1 MIDGEGDRG
10 QASSA
15 IVTIPNLVSLARL
28 LLVPLFLW
36 LLLGVDEIAAAGWLL
51 AIIGGT
57 DWVDGYLARRLG
69 QVSEMGKMLDPV
81 ADRLAVVAAV
91 IGGLIAGVLPGWF
104 VWGLIVR
111 EAVVAGLALYLGL
124 RMGRRLEV
132 RFLGKAATLILYAAI
147 SCWFIGVGTPMS
159 WLEQLAEIGAL
170 VGLVLYYAVMVSYVG
185 DARTMVV
192 EARRSEGPL
201 GTLPDR

>member
-1 MIDGEGDRG
+1 VIDGEGDRG

-69 QVSEMGKMLDPV
+69 QVSEAGKMLDPV

>member
-147 SCWFIGVGTPMS
+147 SCWFIGVGTAMS

>member
-1 MIDGEGDRG
+1 VSDGEGDRG

-51 AIIGGT
+51 AVIGGT

-69 QVSEMGKMLDPV
+69 QVSETGKMLDPV

>member
-69 QVSEMGKMLDPV
+69 QVSEAGKMLDPV